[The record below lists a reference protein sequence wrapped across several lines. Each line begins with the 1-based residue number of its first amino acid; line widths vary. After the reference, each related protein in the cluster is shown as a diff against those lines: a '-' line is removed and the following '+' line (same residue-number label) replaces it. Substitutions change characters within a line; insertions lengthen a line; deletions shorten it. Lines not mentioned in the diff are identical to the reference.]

1 MSKYIILPYSYKK
14 AKELG
19 VDIKV
24 STNSKKKID
33 VFKDGKKI
41 CSIGGTGYNDYP
53 HFLKVD
59 KELAQERRALYKI
72 RHHKDISKVGS
83 PGWYADKILW

>member
-14 AKELG
+14 AKEIG

-24 STNSKKKID
+24 SENPKKKID
-33 VFKDGKKI
+33 VFKGGKKI
-41 CSIGGTGYNDYP
+41 CSIGAAGYNDYP
-53 HFLKVD
+53 HYLTVS
-59 KELAQERRALYKI
+59 KELAQDHRARYKA

-83 PGWYADKILW
+83 AGWYADKILW